1 MRKRVKSILSFL
13 VISTVYTSCISQAY
27 AFQNNNNME
36 TKLLI
41 GEDRFKT
48 SFKVI
53 DEGWNNCDSVIL
65 VNSTSIPDAL
75 IASSLSKMKNA
86 PIMLTEKDRL
96 RKDTKRKIKE
106 LNCKKVYIVGGEGV
120 ISNKVE
126 QQLKNINL
134 NIERFSG
141 KDRYLTSLAVAEE
154 FVNNGEINSIAVVN
168 GKENLNHGIS
178 IGALAARDNM
188 PVILNHKDNENNF
201 QMWLDNY
208 SINNAYIV
216 GGENTVSKNIENKLE
231 NNIKFYGNTAE
242 KTNSEVIKEFY
253 KDEKFNSIYVSKS
266 WEEDQHQHRLIDG
279 ILASTLAYKQNTFV
293 LLPKEKL
300 SKDQIEILKNKSV
313 NNLVQ
318 VGGGLEKNILDEIIE
333 IFKDSIEDNDNEG
346 NEENNGNQEDNDNS
360 NNEENNES
368 EEDKDNQDN
377 EENNGTE
384 EDNNNGDNEENNE
397 SEEDNNNGD
406 NEDNN
411 GTEEDNNNEDNE
423 ENNGTEEDNDNGDNE
438 ENNGTEEDNNNG
450 DNEENN
456 GSQEDNNNENIEN
469 NNFHEIKNNIKVALK
484 EKKCDLLK
492 ELLLKSPFEDVDL
505 KNMYFYLYDLEEKD
519 LDSIT
524 SINDK
529 IKEINKVS
537 GSSSKL
543 LKRIENVDT
552 ADYLYAILNKL
563 KIIHDDLGNEK
574 EPFLIDEKY
583 KEYYFKGIGK
593 NKYYYVNE
601 LKIDLEILYRIMAN
615 QKNIEKLIGEIN
627 DLVKDV
633 NLSEVGIDIHKLN
646 SKNFLATEYINFFEN
661 RNKVNLKPVN
671 VNMVKFVSE
680 LKEFKEEIKTKLQK
694 I

>member
-154 FVNNGEINSIAVVN
+154 FVNNGEINSIAVIN

-201 QMWLDNY
+201 QIWLDNY

-242 KTNSEVIKEFY
+242 KTNSEIIKEFY

-266 WEEDQHQHRLIDG
+266 WEEGQHQHRLIDG

-300 SKDQIEILKNKSV
+300 SKDQIEILKNKSA

-333 IFKDSIEDNDNEG
+333 IFKHSIEDNNQES
-346 NEENNGNQEDNDNS
+346 NENNHS
-360 NNEENNES
+360 ENNQ
-368 EEDKDNQDN
+368 N
-377 EENNGTE
+377 
-384 EDNNNGDNEENNE
+384 
-397 SEEDNNNGD
+397 
-406 NEDNN
+406 
-411 GTEEDNNNEDNE
+411 
-423 ENNGTEEDNDNGDNE
+423 EEDNDNVNNE

-469 NNFHEIKNNIKVALK
+469 NNFDEIKNNIKVALK
-484 EKKCDLLK
+484 EKNCDLLK

-680 LKEFKEEIKTKLQK
+680 LKEFKEEIKIKLQK